1 MEKRI
6 SRKEKNWKKKVNV
19 NQKYRGGAPLYKL
32 YRYVLPKGYDFWAF
46 LVRET
51 GMVFEGTMG
60 TYERIDI
67 LFQFQM
73 NKKELEICE
82 FEMHLKKY
90 FYLA

>member
-1 MEKRI
+1 MLT
-6 SRKEKNWKKKVNV
+6 KNT
-19 NQKYRGGAPLYKL
+19 GG
-32 YRYVLPKGYDFWAF
+32 VLPYISYIGMCCPKGMNFGPFWSENRYIYTLPI

-51 GMVFEGTMG
+51 GMVFKGTMG

>member
-1 MEKRI
+1 MLT
-6 SRKEKNWKKKVNV
+6 KNTG
-19 NQKYRGGAPLYKL
+19 GGAPLYKL

-46 LVRET
+46 LVWKQVYTLPILVRET